1 MKIKEVMTPNVETV
15 DAAATLRACAEKMKS
30 LDVGILPVLED
41 QRIVGVVTD
50 RDIVIRAVA
59 EGKDA
64 EKCPVRDI
72 MTQEVEIVSDEQEA
86 EEAARLMKRN
96 QIRRVLAV
104 DSNDRLVGMLS
115 LGDLAVHSGD
125 RDLAGEVLERV
136 SEPAKPAR

>member
-15 DAAATLRACAEKMKS
+15 DADVSLRACAEKMKS

-50 RDIVIRAVA
+50 RDITIRAVA
-59 EGKDA
+59 EGKDV
-64 EKCPVRDI
+64 EQSPVREI
-72 MTQEVEIVSDEQEA
+72 MTQEVEIVSEEQEA

-125 RDLAGEVLERV
+125 RDLAAEVLERV
-136 SEPAKPAR
+136 SEPAKPVR